1 MTSAATTRSAYGRRQ
16 GGKLTPGPCPV
27 PRGRAIQPLVT
38 TPADVAH
45 AYFAAVTAHDADAIA
60 ACFAEDGNLVTNTG
74 SFHGREAIGGFY
86 RDSLLQSADVRP
98 SPGPLIVDGNRVAV
112 EIDLLRSGRH
122 IAVGDFFTIDGD
134 KISRLVIF
142 FGSELV

>member
-1 MTSAATTRSAYGRRQ
+1 MTA
-16 GGKLTPGPCPV
+16 
-27 PRGRAIQPLVT
+27 
-38 TPADVAH
+38 PADVAH

-60 ACFAEDGNLVTNTG
+60 ACFAEDAELVTNTG
-74 SFHGREAIGGFY
+74 SFQGREAIRGFY
-86 RDSLLQSADVRP
+86 RDSLLQADEVRP

-112 EIDLLRSGRH
+112 EIDLLRGGRH

-142 FGSELV
+142 FGSELA